1 MWYVFCFPKYNE
13 YFWPMETFIAV
24 VAIILG
30 IVGIIGSVAPGLPGP
45 PLSWL
50 AMLFIYAWGA
60 GTNGAGEPLSLTLL
74 LVWLGIVIVVSVLDY
89 VVPAYFTKLTGGSK
103 YGSWGAIAGLF
114 VGLIVPPIGMIVGS
128 LLGAFIGELIFASK
142 PPADSV
148 KTAFGAFIGFMFGTG
163 LKLITAAVMMF
174 YIVIYA
180 F

>member
-1 MWYVFCFPKYNE
+1 
-13 YFWPMETFIAV
+13 METFIAIA
-24 VAIILG
+24 AIVLG
-30 IVGIIGSVAPGLPGP
+30 IVGIVGSIVPGIPGP

-50 AMLFIYAWGA
+50 GMLFIYAWGS
-60 GTNGAGEPLSLTLL
+60 GTNGAGDPLSTKLL
-74 LVWLGIVIVVSVLDY
+74 LIWLGIVIVVSVLDY

-103 YGSWGAIAGLF
+103 YGSWGAIIGLF
-114 VGLIVPPIGMIVGS
+114 VGLVVPPIGMIVGS
-128 LLGAFIGELIFASK
+128 LLGAFIGELIFAVK

-148 KTAFGAFIGFMFGTG
+148 KSALGAFLGFIFGTG